1 MKMYQKSTLHQA
13 SHGHT
18 GLPDISSK
26 EIKASLQVLS
36 KLESTIKKMK
46 IGRIQS

>member
-18 GLPDISSK
+18 GLPDISSS

-36 KLESTIKKMK
+36 QLESAIKKMK
-46 IGRIQS
+46 IGKIQV